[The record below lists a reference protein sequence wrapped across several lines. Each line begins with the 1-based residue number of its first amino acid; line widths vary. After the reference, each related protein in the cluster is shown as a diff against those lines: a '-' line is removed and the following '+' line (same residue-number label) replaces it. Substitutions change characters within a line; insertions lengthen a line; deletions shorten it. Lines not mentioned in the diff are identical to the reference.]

1 MIKYF
6 KFVLLL
12 SCVMHSIQVNLL
24 ASNPIIKSEP
34 SSDKKAKKRRLR
46 KAKRSRDNG
55 FKGRLIKKRMDD
67 FLKTVPP
74 EHHEKAQ
81 KVITYLHTSHRVA
94 RSHMKNKNNSAA
106 LEIFNKRLRLKVPDF
121 FENAPP
127 ILKYFKLA
135 TKVAIGKIHLSE
147 KNGERALQALE
158 SSYEEALK
166 LKDFPKPIMIG
177 LRHQLMRA
185 YRMVGMA
192 NKADMML
199 ESTLREAEA
208 EVEFE

>member
-1 MIKYF
+1 
-6 KFVLLL
+6 
-12 SCVMHSIQVNLL
+12 MHSIQVNLV

-34 SSDKKAKKRRLR
+34 SSDKKAKKRRLK
-46 KAKRSRDNG
+46 KAKRSRTNG
-55 FKGRLIKKRMDD
+55 FKGRLIRKRMDD

-74 EHHEKAQ
+74 EHREKAQ

-208 EVEFE
+208 EVEFD